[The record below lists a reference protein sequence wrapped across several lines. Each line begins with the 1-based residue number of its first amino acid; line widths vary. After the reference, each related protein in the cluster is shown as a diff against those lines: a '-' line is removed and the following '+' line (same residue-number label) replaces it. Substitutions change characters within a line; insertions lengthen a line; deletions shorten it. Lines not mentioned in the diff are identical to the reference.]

1 MALSVLVTEN
11 EQNWPPACVGMLVGA
26 NVGIVSKGRG
36 DGTAVGRGDGTAVGL
51 DLATL
56 TANAAAQ
63 ALAPSHP
70 SSIS

>member
-1 MALSVLVTEN
+1 
-11 EQNWPPACVGMLVGA
+11 MLVGA

-36 DGTAVGRGDGTAVGL
+36 DGAAVGRGDGTAVGL

>member
-1 MALSVLVTEN
+1 
-11 EQNWPPACVGMLVGA
+11 MLVGA
-26 NVGIVSKGRG
+26 KVGIVNEGRG
-36 DGTAVGRGDGTAVGL
+36 VGTAVGL

-63 ALAPSHP
+63 AVPPSHP